1 MTKIYLAYGSNLNHQ
16 QMAERCPNANYLGS
30 TELKDWRLIFKSV
43 ATIEKELGKYVPVGI
58 FQITNECE
66 KALDIY
72 EDYPH
77 LYDKKDLDV
86 ILDGS
91 QVTAMTYVM
100 VGKYG
105 IAPPSKKYFNV
116 ISEGY
121 KNCGLNSDFLLEAEE
136 YSIKADT
143 GKGYESTRWNQ

>member
-16 QMAERCPNANYLGS
+16 QMADRCPNANYLGN
-30 TELKDWRLIFKSV
+30 TVLKDWRLIFKSV
-43 ATIEKELGKYVPVGI
+43 ATIEKDLGKYVPVGV
-58 FQITNECE
+58 FQITIECE

-77 LYDKKDLDV
+77 LYGKKELD
-86 ILDGS
+86 IMLDGI

-100 VGKYG
+100 VAKYG
-105 IAPPSKKYFNV
+105 IAPPSRKYLNV

-143 GKGYESTRWNQ
+143 GKGYESPRWNQ

>member
-1 MTKIYLAYGSNLNHQ
+1 VTKIYLAYGSNLNHQ
-16 QMAERCPNANYLGS
+16 QMAERCPNANYLGN

-43 ATIEKELGKYVPVGI
+43 ATIEKDLGKYVPVGV

-66 KALDIY
+66 KALDVY

-77 LYDKKDLDV
+77 LYDKKELDV

-91 QVTAMTYVM
+91 QVIGMTYVM

-116 ISEGY
+116 VSEGY
-121 KNCGLNSDFLLEAEE
+121 KNCGLNLHYLLEAEE
-136 YSIKADT
+136 YSIKADS

>member
-1 MTKIYLAYGSNLNHQ
+1 M
-16 QMAERCPNANYLGS
+16 
-30 TELKDWRLIFKSV
+30 FKSV
-43 ATIEKELGKYVPVGI
+43 ATIEKDLGKYVPVGV
-58 FQITNECE
+58 FKITIECE

-77 LYDKKDLDV
+77 LYDKKELDI
-86 ILDGS
+86 ILDGI

-100 VGKYG
+100 VAKYG
-105 IAPPSKKYFNV
+105 IAPPSRKYFNV

-121 KNCGLNSDFLLEAEE
+121 KNCGLNSDFLLEAKE

-143 GKGYESTRWNQ
+143 GKGYESARWKQ

>member
-1 MTKIYLAYGSNLNHQ
+1 M
-16 QMAERCPNANYLGS
+16 
-30 TELKDWRLIFKSV
+30 LKHWRLIFKSV
-43 ATIEKELGKYVPVGI
+43 ATIEKDLGKYVPVGV
-58 FQITNECE
+58 FQITIECE

-77 LYDKKDLDV
+77 LYEKKELDI
-86 ILDGS
+86 ILDGI

-100 VGKYG
+100 VAKYG
-105 IAPPSKKYFNV
+105 IAPPSRKYFNV

-143 GKGYESTRWNQ
+143 GKGYESARWKQ

>member
-1 MTKIYLAYGSNLNHQ
+1 
-16 QMAERCPNANYLGS
+16 MADRCPNANYLGN
-30 TELKDWRLIFKSV
+30 TVLKDWRLIFKSV
-43 ATIEKELGKYVPVGI
+43 ATIEKDLGKYVPVGV
-58 FQITNECE
+58 FQITTECE

-77 LYDKKDLDV
+77 LYEKKELDI
-86 ILDGS
+86 ILDGI

-100 VGKYG
+100 VAKYG
-105 IAPPSKKYFNV
+105 IAPPSRKYFNV

-121 KNCGLNSDFLLEAEE
+121 KNCGLNPDFLLEAEE
-136 YSIKADT
+136 HSIKADT

>member
-1 MTKIYLAYGSNLNHQ
+1 
-16 QMAERCPNANYLGS
+16 MADRCPDARYLGN
-30 TELKDWRLIFKSV
+30 TMLKHWRLIFKSV
-43 ATIEKELGKYVPVGI
+43 ATIEKDLGKYVPVGV
-58 FQITNECE
+58 FQITIECE

-77 LYDKKDLDV
+77 LYDKKELDI
-86 ILDGS
+86 ILDGI

-100 VGKYG
+100 VAKYG
-105 IAPPSKKYFNV
+105 IAPPSRKYFNV

-121 KNCGLNSDFLLEAEE
+121 KNCGLNSDFLLEAED

>member
-1 MTKIYLAYGSNLNHQ
+1 
-16 QMAERCPNANYLGS
+16 MADRCPNARYLGN
-30 TELKDWRLIFKSV
+30 TMLKDWRLIFKSV
-43 ATIEKELGKYVPVGI
+43 ATIEKDLDKYVPVGV
-58 FQITNECE
+58 FQITIECE

-77 LYDKKDLDV
+77 LYDKKELDI
-86 ILDGS
+86 ILDGI

-100 VGKYG
+100 VAKYG
-105 IAPPSKKYFNV
+105 IAPPSRRYFNV

>member
-1 MTKIYLAYGSNLNHQ
+1 
-16 QMAERCPNANYLGS
+16 MAERCPNANYLGS
-30 TELKDWRLIFKSV
+30 TVLKDWRLIFKSV
-43 ATIEKELGKYVPVGI
+43 ATIEKDLGKYVPVGV
-58 FQITNECE
+58 FQITIECE

-77 LYDKKDLDV
+77 LYDKKELDI
-86 ILDGS
+86 ILDGI

-100 VGKYG
+100 VAKYG
-105 IAPPSKKYFNV
+105 IAPPSRKYFNV

>member
-1 MTKIYLAYGSNLNHQ
+1 
-16 QMAERCPNANYLGS
+16 MADRCPDARYLGN
-30 TELKDWRLIFKSV
+30 TMLKHWRLIFKSV
-43 ATIEKELGKYVPVGI
+43 ATIEKDLGKYVPVGV
-58 FQITNECE
+58 FQITVACE

-77 LYDKKDLDV
+77 LYDKKELD
-86 ILDGS
+86 IMLDGIG
-91 QVTAMTYVM
+91 VTAMTYVM
-100 VGKYG
+100 VAKYG
-105 IAPPSKKYFNV
+105 IAPPSRKYFNV

>member
-16 QMAERCPNANYLGS
+16 QMADRCPNANYLGN
-30 TELKDWRLIFKSV
+30 TVLKDWRLIFKSV
-43 ATIEKELGKYVPVGI
+43 ATIEKDLGKYVPVGV
-58 FQITNECE
+58 FQITIECE

-77 LYDKKDLDV
+77 LYDKKELDI
-86 ILDGS
+86 ILDGI

-100 VGKYG
+100 VAKYG
-105 IAPPSKKYFNV
+105 IAPPSRKYFNV

-121 KNCGLNSDFLLEAEE
+121 KNCGLNTDFLLEAEE

>member
-1 MTKIYLAYGSNLNHQ
+1 
-16 QMAERCPNANYLGS
+16 MADRCPNANYLGN
-30 TELKDWRLIFKSV
+30 TVLKDWRLIFKSV
-43 ATIEKELGKYVPVGI
+43 ATIEKDLGKYVPVGV
-58 FQITNECE
+58 FQITIECE

-77 LYDKKDLDV
+77 LYDKKELDI
-86 ILDGS
+86 ILDGI

-100 VGKYG
+100 VAKYG
-105 IAPPSKKYFNV
+105 IAPPSRKYFNV

-121 KNCGLNSDFLLEAEE
+121 KNCGLNTDFLLEAEE

>member
-1 MTKIYLAYGSNLNHQ
+1 
-16 QMAERCPNANYLGS
+16 MAERCPNANYLGS
-30 TELKDWRLIFKSV
+30 TELKNWRLIFKSV
-43 ATIEKELGKYVPVGI
+43 ATIERELGKYVPVGI

-77 LYDKKDLDV
+77 LYDKKELDV

>member
-1 MTKIYLAYGSNLNHQ
+1 
-16 QMAERCPNANYLGS
+16 MADRCPNANYLGN
-30 TELKDWRLIFKSV
+30 TVLKDWRLIFKSV
-43 ATIEKELGKYVPVGI
+43 ATIEKDLGKYVPVGV
-58 FQITNECE
+58 FQITIECE

-77 LYDKKDLDV
+77 LYDKKELDI
-86 ILDGS
+86 ILDGIE
-91 QVTAMTYVM
+91 VTAMAYVM
-100 VGKYG
+100 VAKYG
-105 IAPPSKKYFNV
+105 IAPPSRKYFNV

>member
-16 QMAERCPNANYLGS
+16 QMAERCPNANYLGN

-43 ATIEKELGKYVPVGI
+43 ATIERELGKYVPVGI

-77 LYDKKDLDV
+77 LYDKKELDV

-105 IAPPSKKYFNV
+105 IAPPSRKYFNV

-136 YSIKADT
+136 YSIQADS
-143 GKGYESTRWNQ
+143 GKGYESTRWNL

>member
-1 MTKIYLAYGSNLNHQ
+1 
-16 QMAERCPNANYLGS
+16 MADRCPNANYLGN
-30 TELKDWRLIFKSV
+30 TVLKDWRLIFKSV
-43 ATIEKELGKYVPVGI
+43 ATIEKDLGKYVPVGV
-58 FQITNECE
+58 FQITIECE

-77 LYDKKDLDV
+77 LYDKKELEI
-86 ILDGS
+86 ILDGI

-100 VGKYG
+100 VAKYG
-105 IAPPSKKYFNV
+105 IAPPSRKYFDV

-143 GKGYESTRWNQ
+143 GKGYESARWNQ

>member
-16 QMAERCPNANYLGS
+16 QMAERCPNANYLGN
-30 TELKDWRLIFKSV
+30 TVLKDWRLIFKSV
-43 ATIEKELGKYVPVGI
+43 ATIEKDLGKYVPVGV
-58 FQITNECE
+58 FQITIECE

-77 LYDKKDLDV
+77 LYGKKELDI
-86 ILDGS
+86 ILDGI

-100 VGKYG
+100 VAKYG
-105 IAPPSKKYFNV
+105 IAPPSRKYFNV

-121 KNCGLNSDFLLEAEE
+121 KNCGLNTDFLLESEE

>member
-1 MTKIYLAYGSNLNHQ
+1 
-16 QMAERCPNANYLGS
+16 MADRCPNANYLGN
-30 TELKDWRLIFKSV
+30 TVLKDWKLIFKSV
-43 ATIEKELGKYVPVGI
+43 ATIEKDLGKYVPVGV
-58 FQITNECE
+58 FQITIECE

-77 LYDKKDLDV
+77 LYDKKELDI
-86 ILDGS
+86 ILDGI

-100 VGKYG
+100 VAKYG
-105 IAPPSKKYFNV
+105 IAPPSRKYFNV

>member
-1 MTKIYLAYGSNLNHQ
+1 
-16 QMAERCPNANYLGS
+16 MADRCPNANYLGN
-30 TELKDWRLIFKSV
+30 TVLKDWRLMFKSV
-43 ATIEKELGKYVPVGI
+43 ATIEKDLGKYVPVGV
-58 FQITNECE
+58 FQITIECE

-77 LYDKKDLDV
+77 LYDKKELDI
-86 ILDGS
+86 ILDGI

-100 VGKYG
+100 VAKYG
-105 IAPPSKKYFNV
+105 IAPPSRKYFNV

>member
-16 QMAERCPNANYLGS
+16 QMADRCPNANYLGN
-30 TELKDWRLIFKSV
+30 TVLKDWKLIFKSV
-43 ATIEKELGKYVPVGI
+43 ATIEKDLGKYVPVGV
-58 FQITNECE
+58 FQITIECE

-77 LYDKKDLDV
+77 LYDKKDLDI
-86 ILDGS
+86 ILDGI

-100 VGKYG
+100 VAKYG
-105 IAPPSKKYFNV
+105 IAPPSRKYFNV

>member
-16 QMAERCPNANYLGS
+16 QMADRCPNANYLGN
-30 TELKDWRLIFKSV
+30 TVLKDWRLIFKSV
-43 ATIEKELGKYVPVGI
+43 ATIEKDLGKYVPVGV
-58 FQITNECE
+58 FQITIECE

-72 EDYPH
+72 EDYPN
-77 LYDKKDLDV
+77 LYDKKELDI
-86 ILDGS
+86 ILDGI

-100 VGKYG
+100 VAKYG
-105 IAPPSKKYFNV
+105 IAPPSRKYFNV